1 MTAPLPRALQAY
13 RLALSAAA
21 PLTPLLLRQRLVRG
35 KEIDERLCERRGE
48 GKLPRPDGPLVW
60 LHAASV
66 GEVMSVLPLI
76 ERISDRGLT
85 MLVTSGTVTS
95 SEIAAQRMPP
105 GVIHQFVPLDVPS
118 FVERF
123 LDRWRPQLALF
134 VESDLWPNLL
144 IETARRDVPLV
155 LLNARLS
162 ERSFRRWQRLPQFIG
177 HLLQGFDLC
186 LARTRAD
193 AERLTQLGGR
203 KVVVSGN
210 LKLDVPAPPADA
222 PALAA
227 LQDAVGSRPV
237 MAAASTHPGED
248 ELVIAAHKRL
258 RADMPG
264 LLTLIA
270 PRHPERGP
278 QIAALASAA
287 GLTAAVRSES
297 ALPNAATDIYVADTM
312 GELGLLYRLT
322 PVVFIGGSLIP
333 HGGQNPIEAAKL
345 GTAIVHGPHVANFQ
359 ELYAELDAANGAE
372 LVADGDRLAAT
383 LGALLTQPILRERM
397 ARAGHDVVEALGGA
411 LERTMQGL
419 EPYLDPLQHR
429 QGAHHA

>member
-1 MTAPLPRALQAY
+1 VTAPLPRALQAY

-21 PLTPLLLRQRLVRG
+21 PLTALLLRQRLVRG

-48 GKLPRPDGPLVW
+48 STLARPQGPLVW

-66 GEVMSVLPLI
+66 GELIAVLPLI
-76 ERISDRGLT
+76 ERISSRDVN

-105 GVIHQFVPLDVPS
+105 GVIHQFVPLDVPR

-144 IETARRDVPLV
+144 IETARRGVPMV

-162 ERSFRRWQRLPQFIG
+162 DRSFRRWQRLPQFIG

-186 LARTRAD
+186 LARTPAD
-193 AERLTQLGGR
+193 GERLTQLGGR

-210 LKLDVPAPPADA
+210 LKLDVPAPPAEPA
-222 PALAA
+222 ALAVLKNA
-227 LQDAVGSRPV
+227 IGARPV
-237 MAAASTHPGED
+237 IAAASTHPGED

-258 RADMPG
+258 SAATPG

-278 QIAALASAA
+278 QIAALARAA
-287 GLTAAVRSES
+287 GLGVAVRSQG
-297 ALPNAATDIYVADTM
+297 ALPKAGTEIYIADTM
-312 GELGLLYRLT
+312 GELGLVYRLA
-322 PVVFIGGSLIP
+322 PLVFIGGSLIP

-345 GTAIVHGPHVANFQ
+345 GTAILHGPHVANFQ
-359 ELYAELDAANGAE
+359 DLYSELDAEHGAE
-372 LVADGDRLAAT
+372 LVTDGDRLTAA
-383 LGALLTQPILRERM
+383 LGALLTQPILRERV
-397 ARAGHDVVEALGGA
+397 ARSGHDVVAALGGA
-411 LERTMQGL
+411 LERTMQAL
-419 EPYLDPLQHR
+419 DPYLDSLQHR
-429 QGAHHA
+429 QDARHA

>member
-21 PLTPLLLRQRLVRG
+21 PLTALLLRRRLVRG

-48 GKLPRPDGPLVW
+48 GTLPRPPGPLLW

-66 GEVMSVLPLI
+66 GELISVLPLI
-76 ERISDRGLT
+76 ERISGRGLT

-105 GVIHQFVPLDVPS
+105 GVIHQFVPLDVPR

-123 LDRWRPQLALF
+123 LDRWQPQLALF

-144 IETARRDVPLV
+144 IDTERRGVPMV

-162 ERSFRRWQRLPQFIG
+162 ERSFRRWQHLPQFIG
-177 HLLQGFDLC
+177 RLLEGFDLC
-186 LARTRAD
+186 LARTGAD
-193 AERLTQLGGR
+193 ADRLTQLGGR

-222 PALAA
+222 AALAA
-227 LQDAVGSRPV
+227 LKDAIGARPV

-248 ELVIAAHKRL
+248 ELMIAAHKRL
-258 RADMPG
+258 RARRSG

-270 PRHPERGP
+270 PRHPERGG
-278 QIAALASAA
+278 QIATLARAA
-287 GLTAAVRSES
+287 GLNATLRSGG
-297 ALPNAATDIYVADTM
+297 ARPDAATDIYVADTM
-312 GELGLLYRLT
+312 GELGLIYRLA
-322 PVVFIGGSLIP
+322 PVVFIGGSLVA

-345 GTAIVHGPHVANFQ
+345 GVAIVHGPHVANFK
-359 ELYAELDAANGAE
+359 ELYHQLDAAHGAE
-372 LVADGDRLAAT
+372 LVTDGDRLAES
-383 LGALLTQPILRERM
+383 LDALLTQPLMREHL
-397 ARAGHDVVEALGGA
+397 ARAGHQVVEGLGGA
-411 LERTMQGL
+411 LERTMQAL
-419 EPYLDPLQHR
+419 EPYLDPLEHR
-429 QGAHHA
+429 QDAYHA